1 MERKKNK
8 PKSEDSRMTER
19 NGFVLDELIFKEIEG
34 ERVEHTPTILTCSIF
49 WVAFS
54 WRGL

>member
-1 MERKKNK
+1 
-8 PKSEDSRMTER
+8 MTER
-19 NGFVLDELIFKEIEG
+19 NGFVLDELIFQEIEG